1 DYHNVDLL
9 SNDSLLKPDQG
20 HDHGNLT
27 PWCHT
32 KPEDEA
38 VLSAQSRQSTRD
50 GTADN
55 LCYDRDEGEN
65 DQEPQDGH
73 RELVHI
79 GKDAKRDKEDRGKDH
94 LEVLRSFPEVPAPFQ
109 IHADK

>member
-1 DYHNVDLL
+1 GAVFTLVEPVPVDDGGYQGGQQAHEDYHNVDLL

-79 GKDAKRDKEDRGKDH
+79 GKDA
-94 LEVLRSFPEVPAPFQ
+94 
-109 IHADK
+109 